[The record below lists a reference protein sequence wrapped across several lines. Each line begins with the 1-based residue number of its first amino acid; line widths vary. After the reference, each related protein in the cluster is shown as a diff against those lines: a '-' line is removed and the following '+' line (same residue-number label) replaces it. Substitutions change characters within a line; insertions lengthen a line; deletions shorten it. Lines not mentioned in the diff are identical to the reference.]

1 MHDFAY
7 LIQYTYM
14 RKIKCLD
21 CDHQFEIEADTQEG
35 AMKEMMP
42 HYMEAHKEMMAGQN
56 EESKKE
62 WMTRFHE
69 AWVHAD
75 DIRI

>member
-1 MHDFAY
+1 
-7 LIQYTYM
+7 M

-21 CDHQFEIEADTQEG
+21 CDHQFEIGADTQEE

-42 HYMEAHKEMMAGQN
+42 HYMEVHKEMMENGT

-69 AWVHAD
+69 AWVHAEGQ
-75 DIRI
+75 